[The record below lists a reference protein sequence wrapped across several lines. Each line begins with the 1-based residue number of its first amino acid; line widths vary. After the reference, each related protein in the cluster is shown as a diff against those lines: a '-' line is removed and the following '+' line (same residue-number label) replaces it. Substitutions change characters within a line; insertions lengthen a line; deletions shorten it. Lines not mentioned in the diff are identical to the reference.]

1 MKMETNHHDP
11 DYSIMQSAQEGEQNG
26 KIFAAIEAYRDDR
39 SDETK
44 SAIKQLIAQLKAQ
57 KEASWAPTLDD
68 LAELTPDEKIQSL
81 EALLHDTLQLDRG
94 TTEFPIPAAKR
105 QRRDWMIRDWL
116 PAGTIGML
124 TGTGAAGKSLL
135 ALQLAMSLAAGQRD
149 WIGRSGTKECL
160 QLDEAAPFR
169 VVYAPYEDELNIEIA
184 DRMDWINN
192 MAQDTL
198 YPRLNGR
205 LHIEPMDNPIWSP
218 PVGATKWQ
226 PAELTP
232 AGKQLRALCE
242 QHRADLLIVD
252 PAAEATIIDD
262 VDNAAI
268 GDFIRSW
275 RVWARTEPKC
285 AVMLLHH
292 LSKSDATKNVNDDE
306 ISGYRGGTAWQ
317 AGVRWLWML
326 KADTE
331 QSTQDRT
338 TAQLRPLKSSYAQTP
353 DKVTLYRD
361 KATQWTWQAAGNTS
375 LATARTT
382 TFSQKGTHL
391 DNNV

>member
-1 MKMETNHHDP
+1 MNPHPNGQPIQTTAFKT
-11 DYSIMQSAQEGEQNG
+11 IAQSAETGQLNKE
-26 KIFAAIEAYRDDR
+26 IEDAVQLYNDKPNPENRQTI
-39 SDETK
+39 EN
-44 SAIKQLIAQLKAQ
+44 LIARLESSVSRQ
-57 KEASWAPTLDD
+57 PTTDWQPTTDD
-68 LAELTPDEKIQSL
+68 LAELTTDAKIQSL
-81 EALLHDTLQLDRG
+81 RALLHNASQLDRG
-94 TTEFPIPAAKR
+94 TSQFPIPAAERKR
-105 QRRDWMIRDWL
+105 RNWMIRNWL

-149 WIGRSGTKECL
+149 WIGRQGTKECL

-184 DRMDWINN
+184 DRMDWISH
-192 MAQDTL
+192 MANGTL
-198 YPRLNGR
+198 YPRLEDR
-205 LHIEPMDNPIWSP
+205 LHIEPMDDPIWSP
-218 PVGATKWQ
+218 PVGATRWQ

-275 RVWARTEPKC
+275 RVWARTEPQC

-292 LSKSDATKNVNDDE
+292 LSKSDALRNVNDDD

-353 DKVTLYRD
+353 DKVTLYREQ
-361 KATQWTWQAAGNTS
+361 ATQWTWRAAGNTS
-375 LATARTT
+375 ND
-382 TFSQKGTHL
+382 SEEK
-391 DNNV
+391 NSEV